1 MSVSRDILRSWRAP
15 RQVVGAILSRGPRED
30 LAIVFLMIG
39 CGLIFLAQW
48 PRLIA
53 AAQADPEVPV
63 QAMLGGALMGWM
75 FIAPLVFYGIAAVI
89 RLVML
94 GVGVR
99 ASWYAVRL
107 ALFWTVLAV
116 SPLWL
121 LHGAV
126 IFVAGP
132 GPVTAVAGA
141 LALAAFFWILAGGL
155 SAAALEA
162 RGRSA

>member
-1 MSVSRDILRSWRAP
+1 MSVSRDILRSWRSP
-15 RQVVGAILSRGPRED
+15 RRVVGGILARGPRED

-53 AAQADPEVPV
+53 AAQQDQAVPV
-63 QAMLGGALMGWM
+63 QAMLGGGLMGWM

-89 RLVML
+89 RVLML

-99 ASWYAVRL
+99 ASWYSVRL
-107 ALFWTVLAV
+107 SLFWAVLAV

-126 IFVAGP
+126 AFVAGP
-132 GPVTAVAGA
+132 GPVTDVAGL

-155 SAAALEA
+155 GAAALEA
-162 RGRSA
+162 RERSA